1 MKNLAKTY
9 DPKQFEDRIYEMWE
23 EKGAFNADIDR
34 DKKPFTIVMPPP
46 NITGQLHMGHALDQT
61 LQDIL
66 TRWKRLQGYSALWL
80 PGSDHASIATEVKV
94 VEKLRKEKGIDKHDI
109 SREEFL
115 DYAWDWK
122 REYGGRITRQCRKLG
137 DSCDWRRERFTMDEG
152 CNRAVNEMFISLYKK
167 GLIYKGDRIINWCP
181 SCETTL
187 SDAEVEHED
196 IDGHYWYFRYPA
208 ADGGEGI
215 TIATSRPETMFADIA
230 IAVAEGDERY
240 ADLVGKTVILPLVG
254 REIPV
259 ITDEHADPEKGTGA
273 VKITPAHDMNDF
285 EVGQRHGLDASLS
298 CIDEHAKMTALAGK
312 YEGMDRYECRKA
324 WVQELKDAGYLV
336 KIEDLTIPVGK
347 CYRCHTVVEPRISDQ
362 WFVAMKTLA
371 EPAIKAAE
379 SEGGELV
386 YVPKRYEKTYLNWLY
401 DIHDWCISRQLWWG
415 HRIPAYYCDNCGEII
430 VDTKMPEVCP
440 KCGGTHFHQDEDV
453 LDTWFSS
460 ALWPFSTLGWPE
472 KTPELDYFYPNNV
485 MVTGYDIIFFWV
497 VRMVFS
503 GLYTMGEIP
512 FKYVYIHGLVRD
524 EQGRK
529 MSKSLGNGIDPLEVI
544 NEVGADA
551 LRFMLATGISPGNDM
566 RFIRAKL
573 ESARNFANKLWN
585 ASRFTIMNLQGEDGE
600 FLPMADEKTAV
611 LRDEDKW
618 ILTKINDGVKEITSD
633 LEKFETSLAGQ
644 KIYELIW
651 DVYCDW
657 YIELVKGRLYGDDE
671 EDKKTARFVLQK
683 TLKDLLRLLHPYM
696 PFITEEIW
704 SYLPAEEKTAD
715 NPEGLLIRDKWPEY
729 DASMDYSEAAARIE
743 TAMEIIKAVRAIR
756 VEADAAPSRKVSVI
770 VRTDTLADTIP
781 AVENHI
787 CKIAN
792 VDSISVQPAS
802 AEAAD
807 DVMSQVITGGD
818 ILVPLDELVD
828 KAAEIE
834 RLEKEK
840 KRLEGEVM
848 RVEKKLANQG
858 FVSKAPAAVVEEERA
873 KGEKYREMLD
883 TVIARLESL
892 R

>member
-1 MKNLAKTY
+1 
-9 DPKQFEDRIYEMWE
+9 
-23 EKGAFNADIDR
+23 
-34 DKKPFTIVMPPP
+34 
-46 NITGQLHMGHALDQT
+46 
-61 LQDIL
+61 
-66 TRWKRLQGYSALWL
+66 
-80 PGSDHASIATEVKV
+80 
-94 VEKLRKEKGIDKHDI
+94 
-109 SREEFL
+109 
-115 DYAWDWK
+115 
-122 REYGGRITRQCRKLG
+122 
-137 DSCDWRRERFTMDEG
+137 
-152 CNRAVNEMFISLYKK
+152 
-167 GLIYKGDRIINWCP
+167 
-181 SCETTL
+181 
-187 SDAEVEHED
+187 
-196 IDGHYWYFRYPA
+196 
-208 ADGGEGI
+208 
-215 TIATSRPETMFADIA
+215 
-230 IAVAEGDERY
+230 
-240 ADLVGKTVILPLVG
+240 
-254 REIPV
+254 
-259 ITDEHADPEKGTGA
+259 
-273 VKITPAHDMNDF
+273 
-285 EVGQRHGLDASLS
+285 
-298 CIDEHAKMTALAGK
+298 
-312 YEGMDRYECRKA
+312 
-324 WVQELKDAGYLV
+324 
-336 KIEDLTIPVGK
+336 
-347 CYRCHTVVEPRISDQ
+347 
-362 WFVAMKTLA
+362 
-371 EPAIKAAE
+371 
-379 SEGGELV
+379 
-386 YVPKRYEKTYLNWLY
+386 
-401 DIHDWCISRQLWWG
+401 
-415 HRIPAYYCDNCGEII
+415 
-430 VDTKMPEVCP
+430 
-440 KCGGTHFHQDEDV
+440 
-453 LDTWFSS
+453 
-460 ALWPFSTLGWPE
+460 
-472 KTPELDYFYPNNV
+472 
-485 MVTGYDIIFFWV
+485 
-497 VRMVFS
+497 
-503 GLYTMGEIP
+503 
-512 FKYVYIHGLVRD
+512 
-524 EQGRK
+524 
-529 MSKSLGNGIDPLEVI
+529 
-544 NEVGADA
+544 
-551 LRFMLATGISPGNDM
+551 
-566 RFIRAKL
+566 
-573 ESARNFANKLWN
+573 
-585 ASRFTIMNLQGEDGE
+585 MNLQGEDGE

-818 ILVPLDELVD
+818 ILVPLEELVD

-858 FVSKAPAAVVEEERA
+858 FVSKAPAAVVEEERS
-873 KGEKYREMLD
+873 KGEKYKEMLE